1 MSLAR
6 GDHQAGRVTQTP
18 ATTDHGQPDEL
29 SAAMV
34 DRIAAQH
41 EALGLLLAPDIRR
54 ALLTVPRHLFTEG
67 DANPA

>member
-1 MSLAR
+1 
-6 GDHQAGRVTQTP
+6 VTQTP

-41 EALGLLLAPDIRR
+41 EALGLLSELPIFD
-54 ALLTVPRHLFTEG
+54 ALS
-67 DANPA
+67 